1 MRLSLQTEPGPL
13 SVGLMPSPQVG
24 EVELTGVERYEQ
36 AAAPWDL
43 LVKPIGSRAFRY
55 RKRYLATPSFVL
67 YEEGFTAPFRVQ
79 GLTPAG
85 MIGLSVPIVIGDRTS
100 YWGKPLH
107 ETGVPASIPGA
118 LDAVIDAGQTHLI
131 VLLTSELVRRS
142 LGPEQAA
149 LLEATAATRVLPAGA
164 CRMER
169 LRGWLLGTL
178 DQAHRW
184 PAMLHHPPALWVL
197 EQDLVSRILAAVEL
211 LSTETS
217 RPALPLRRL
226 ALDRALGYLRESDM
240 LALTMAELSAAARA
254 SQRTLQYAFRDTYG
268 IGPLA
273 FLRRWRLHAARRALA
288 ATSADT
294 ATVAEVAYG
303 LGFWHLSRFAAEYRR
318 IFGESPSTTL
328 RGRIKGE
335 ARNQPRN

>member
-1 MRLSLQTEPGPL
+1 MRRSLKTEPGPL

-24 EVELTGVERYEQ
+24 VVELTGVERYEQ
-36 AAAPWDL
+36 AAAPWEL
-43 LVKPIGSRAFRY
+43 LAAPVGSRPFQY
-55 RKRYLATPSFVL
+55 RKRYVATPSFVL
-67 YEEGFTAPFRVQ
+67 YEEGFTSPFRVQ

-85 MIGLSVPIVIGDRTS
+85 MIGLSVPIGVGTRTS

-118 LDAVIDAGQTHLI
+118 LDAVIDAGQAHLI

-149 LLEATAATRVLPAGA
+149 LLEATAATRVLPAGPR
-164 CRMER
+164 RMER

-184 PAMLHHPPALWVL
+184 PAMLRHPPALWVL

-211 LSTETS
+211 PSTETS
-217 RPALPLRRL
+217 RPVLPLRRL
-226 ALDRALGYLRESDM
+226 ALDRALDYLRETDVST
-240 LALTMAELSAAARA
+240 LPMAELCAAARA
-254 SQRTLQYAFRDTYG
+254 SQRTLEYAFRETYG
-268 IGPLA
+268 LGPLA

-288 ATSADT
+288 AASAHT

-318 IFGESPSTTL
+318 IFGELPSTTL
-328 RGRIKGE
+328 RARAKGG
-335 ARNQPRN
+335 AWNQPCN

>member
-1 MRLSLQTEPGPL
+1 
-13 SVGLMPSPQVG
+13 
-24 EVELTGVERYEQ
+24 
-36 AAAPWDL
+36 
-43 LVKPIGSRAFRY
+43 
-55 RKRYLATPSFVL
+55 
-67 YEEGFTAPFRVQ
+67 
-79 GLTPAG
+79 
-85 MIGLSVPIVIGDRTS
+85 
-100 YWGKPLH
+100 
-107 ETGVPASIPGA
+107 
-118 LDAVIDAGQTHLI
+118 
-131 VLLTSELVRRS
+131 
-142 LGPEQAA
+142 
-149 LLEATAATRVLPAGA
+149 
-164 CRMER
+164 MER

-184 PAMLHHPPALWVL
+184 PAMLRHPPALWVL

-211 LSTETS
+211 PSTETS

-288 ATSADT
+288 AASAHT

-303 LGFWHLSRFAAEYRR
+303 LGFWHLSRFVAEYRR
-318 IFGESPSTTL
+318 IFGELPSTTL
-328 RGRIKGE
+328 RARAKGG
-335 ARNQPRN
+335 AWNQPCN